1 MGVFVGEALA
11 RQLVSSLD
19 GRAVIELGAGVG
31 NHSVLLHRCAP
42 RLPARSLCLLCAFAA
57 PFVLTRYCAPR
68 MRPARL
74 ALTELSEERLVATR
88 RTMAANGCEAAVG
101 GIEYLVADW
110 LQGALRRVRPQLT
123 SAY

>member
-1 MGVFVGEALA
+1 M
-11 RQLVSSLD
+11 
-19 GRAVIELGAGVG
+19 
-31 NHSVLLHRCAP
+31 
-42 RLPARSLCLLCAFAA
+42 
-57 PFVLTRYCAPR
+57 
-68 MRPARL
+68 
-74 ALTELSEERLVATR
+74 ATR